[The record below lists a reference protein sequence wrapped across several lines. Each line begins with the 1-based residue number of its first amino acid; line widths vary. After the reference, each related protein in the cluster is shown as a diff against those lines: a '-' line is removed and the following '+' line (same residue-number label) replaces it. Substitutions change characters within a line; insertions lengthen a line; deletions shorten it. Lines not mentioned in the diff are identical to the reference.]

1 LKQKRTKDI
10 FLLLGTNLGAK
21 LTNLNL
27 AYSQLALGGL
37 EMYNKSSVYESAP
50 WGLAEQDAF
59 LNQVLQCSWQGSPME
74 LLLLCQK
81 VERILG
87 RVRDIH
93 WGPRIIDIDILYFSN
108 VVIYEPSLK
117 VPHPSIAE
125 RRFTLIPLIELA
137 IDFVHPIIGISN
149 LELLNNCKDEL
160 EVGQI
165 FPHNPFSI
173 S

>member
-59 LNQVLQCSWQGSPME
+59 LNQVLQCSWLGSPID

-81 VERILG
+81 VENSLG
-87 RVRDIH
+87 RVRNKH

-108 VVIYEPSLK
+108 EVVEAESLK
-117 VPHPSIAE
+117 VPHPGIVE
-125 RRFTLIPLIELA
+125 RKFTLIPLVELNAEFIHPVISKSNIELLR
-137 IDFVHPIIGISN
+137 D
-149 LELLNNCKDEL
+149 CKDTL
-160 EVGQI
+160 GIQKM
-165 FPHNPFSI
+165 FI